1 MKQLIFAG
9 LLSLLFPKS
18 VTAQTFQ
25 EVNYTPEKTQFALF
39 APNDAKRVTLRIYEE
54 GQGGKAVKTV
64 KMKRTADEQWTTTV
78 RGDLMGKFY
87 TFDVGLGE
95 CPGVFAKAVGVNGK
109 RGAIIS
115 LRPVTK
121 SPADLVIY
129 EMHHRDFSIARSDA
143 RYKGKFLALTE
154 PWAISHLK
162 ELGVNAVHILPSY
175 DYGSIDE
182 TRLSDNKYNW
192 GYDPVNYNVPE
203 GGYSTDPYR
212 PDVRIREFKQMVKAL
227 HDAGIR
233 VILDVVY
240 NSNFQRTTPTI
251 SIGLQIK
258 DNTATAQA
266 AAMRPPP
273 TVL

>member
-25 EVNYTPEKTQFALF
+25 EVDYSPEKTQFALF

-115 LRPVTK
+115 LPATDPEGWSSDTRPVTK

-154 PWAISHLK
+154 PWAISQ
-162 ELGVNAVHILPSY
+162 PSI
-175 DYGSIDE
+175 SCPPTTTAPS
-182 TRLSDNKYNW
+182 TRRASATT
-192 GYDPVNYNVPE
+192 
-203 GGYSTDPYR
+203 STTG
-212 PDVRIREFKQMVKAL
+212 A
-227 HDAGIR
+227 
-233 VILDVVY
+233 
-240 NSNFQRTTPTI
+240 TTP
-251 SIGLQIK
+251 
-258 DNTATAQA
+258 
-266 AAMRPPP
+266 
-273 TVL
+273 

>member
-95 CPGVFAKAVGVNGK
+95 CPGVFAKAGSHHLSSCHRSRRLEQRYPPRHEV
-109 RGAIIS
+109 AC
-115 LRPVTK
+115 RP
-121 SPADLVIY
+121 
-129 EMHHRDFSIARSDA
+129 R
-143 RYKGKFLALTE
+143 
-154 PWAISHLK
+154 HL
-162 ELGVNAVHILPSY
+162 
-175 DYGSIDE
+175 
-182 TRLSDNKYNW
+182 
-192 GYDPVNYNVPE
+192 
-203 GGYSTDPYR
+203 
-212 PDVRIREFKQMVKAL
+212 
-227 HDAGIR
+227 
-233 VILDVVY
+233 
-240 NSNFQRTTPTI
+240 
-251 SIGLQIK
+251 
-258 DNTATAQA
+258 
-266 AAMRPPP
+266 
-273 TVL
+273 